1 MGSYPLIKAERK
13 LGSEKL
19 HEDSSET
26 GIALLEFWQWSAS
39 DLSSN
44 ATRGLLAEFIVAKA
58 LGSRQEVR
66 AEWDSYDV
74 LSQDGIKV
82 EVKSAAYIQSWHQR
96 ALSRISFGIQPTR
109 DWNADTGQYALES
122 KRQADVYVFAL
133 LHHQVQ
139 ETIDPLNLSQW
150 TFHVIGT
157 GRLNSLGAQKQIA
170 LSTLLKLE
178 PTEETFEGIAVA
190 VGLEAAAAA
199 RAE

>member
-96 ALSRISFGIQPTR
+96 ALSRISFGIQP
-109 DWNADTGQYALES
+109 YA
-122 KRQADVYVFAL
+122 
-133 LHHQVQ
+133 
-139 ETIDPLNLSQW
+139 
-150 TFHVIGT
+150 
-157 GRLNSLGAQKQIA
+157 
-170 LSTLLKLE
+170 
-178 PTEETFEGIAVA
+178 
-190 VGLEAAAAA
+190 
-199 RAE
+199 